1 MGEEI
6 KPEDIKEILF
16 YLDPLIR
23 SSGAQANAETLMSL
37 QETDG
42 GWGQYRLA
50 SVLRTRL
57 KEAMM
62 DVIRQEVR
70 GVLGGEAL
78 SAESM
83 QDLAPGLLQK
93 IMEGDRWRELVIR
106 LRQEVASCS
115 SEVADSIR
123 GEGGDL
129 DKIALKSPVQPQHSG
144 PEGLGST
151 WNQANFIFMQPE
163 WTNR

>member
-6 KPEDIKEILF
+6 KAEDIKEILF

-23 SSGAQANAETLMSL
+23 SSGAQANAETLMRSL

-93 IMEGDRWRELVIR
+93 IMEGDRWRELVMGR
-106 LRQEVASCS
+106 GQEG
-115 SEVADSIR
+115 ADRR
-123 GEGGDL
+123 GEARWTTARTT
-129 DKIALKSPVQPQHSG
+129 KIKAIG
-144 PEGLGST
+144 
-151 WNQANFIFMQPE
+151 NFE
-163 WTNR
+163 HY